1 MSRSAPTLLQFLPA
15 TVLLGSIG
23 AAYLWLQTPAL
34 APFSLQAF
42 AAATLIYL
50 VIKRMQKAKIWHL
63 VPSAN
68 SLEMALLTFAFL
80 LLIGA
85 TGNTSSYFFALGY
98 IHLFFIVL
106 TMSVPTALAATT
118 GVLLFHLGL
127 TPELNSE
134 AMHTLIML
142 PLLFTFFLFAKRQY
156 DEARVDRQI
165 IAEDAVAY
173 EKLQSEEQSLE
184 IFLQQFLQPKLAAL
198 ESLAQE
204 ENQLRTLRNQLSL
217 LQSEIT
223 KMLQRPR

>member
-1 MSRSAPTLLQFLPA
+1 MSRSTPDLRQSLPA
-15 TVLLGSIG
+15 IVLLGSIV
-23 AAYLWLQTPAL
+23 AAYLWLHTPSL
-34 APFSLQAF
+34 VPFSLQAF

-50 VIKRMQKAKIWHL
+50 VIKRTQKAKIWHL

-106 TMSVPTALAATT
+106 TMSVPTALVATT

-127 TPELNSE
+127 TPELTTE
-134 AMHTLIML
+134 AVHTLLML

-156 DEARVDRQI
+156 DEARLDRQI
-165 IAEDAVAY
+165 IAQDALAY
-173 EKLQSEEQSLE
+173 QELQNEEQSLKV
-184 IFLQQFLQPKLAAL
+184 FLQQFLQPKLAAL

-204 ENQLRTLRNQLSL
+204 EDQLKTLRNQLSL
-217 LQSEIT
+217 LQTEIA
-223 KMLQRPR
+223 KLLQRTR